1 MVTKSLD
8 HLLNEF
14 NFLNTMLRKIK
25 KTRIFTKDVH
35 MIIFG
40 GWYGRGQEDVDDR
53 LARRVT

>member
-1 MVTKSLD
+1 
-8 HLLNEF
+8 
-14 NFLNTMLRKIK
+14 MLRKIK